1 VKKWLGIAAAVM
13 LAAWAPFLYAELTS
27 SPAEKKLRALPSDEP
42 PAAEAEPIAEAPPDE
57 KVAPAEQ
64 AEPPGEPE
72 GQPQPAAPG
81 ADMVAAPRPA
91 EPTPGPGD
99 KHDPNAPPEAEDTP
113 VDDEEAHDEE
123 APPPVASGP
132 TSVLKQAFETQP
144 RDALWAADTE
154 ARIAAVFRGDDVPG
168 DMLKSASCRKAVCK
182 VEMRWSRDHAAQY
195 VSVFQSVRDQFGSEL
210 AVEPVGELDD
220 SGQQPVHLYLM
231 RKGYTAADLSR

>member
-1 VKKWLGIAAAVM
+1 
-13 LAAWAPFLYAELTS
+13 
-27 SPAEKKLRALPSDEP
+27 LPSDEP
-42 PAAEAEPIAEAPPDE
+42 PAAEADPAAVVVAAEDKPMAAAPPSE
-57 KVAPAEQ
+57 PAPEAV
-64 AEPPGEPE
+64 GEPE
-72 GQPQPAAPG
+72 PEPAA
-81 ADMVAAPRPA
+81 A
-91 EPTPGPGD
+91 EPVAEQKPAVPAPGPAAD
-99 KHDPNAPPEAEDTP
+99 KHDPNAPPEAADTP
-113 VDDEEAHDEE
+113 VDEEEAQDEE

-132 TSVLKQAFETQP
+132 TTVLKHAFETQP

-195 VSVFQSVRDQFGSEL
+195 VSVFQSVRDQFGGEL
-210 AVEPVGELDD
+210 AVEPVGDLDA